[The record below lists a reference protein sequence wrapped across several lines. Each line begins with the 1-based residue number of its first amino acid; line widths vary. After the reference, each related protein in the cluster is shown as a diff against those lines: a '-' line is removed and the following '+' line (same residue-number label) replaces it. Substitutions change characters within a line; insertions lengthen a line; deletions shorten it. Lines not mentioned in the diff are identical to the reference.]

1 MKRAAI
7 YARVSSERQ
16 AADDRV
22 SIGSQ
27 LSDCEAYCGQHGYRI
42 VARFVDSEKYR
53 SKGKL
58 VQPSGERKDR
68 PQYSAMLAAAR
79 RGEFDVIIAWK
90 EDRLYRGMYA
100 AMPLCEILDELG
112 KSLDIELVRETF
124 DRKMLGIKAALGKI
138 EVDNIRERM
147 IMGRRGKLERGE
159 VPGGDQVK
167 YGYRREDRRLH
178 LEETEA
184 QIVRLVFR
192 MYINGESIQT
202 MRKRLD
208 ASGVPPRSGGLWSK
222 ATIQR
227 IVSGDFYATGRL
239 TTSLEDQHFVIEC
252 PVIISAETW
261 QKVQEVK
268 QRNREYSRPR
278 YVKEDYLC
286 AGLVYCGCG
295 WKLQSRTN
303 GHSRHSRNRG
313 KDYRLAGD
321 YVCQRPTTQPEKR
334 PDNCA
339 WSTGS
344 MKVDEYVWNYVK
356 RICTQ
361 PALVRTALARKL
373 AVLAVEQESQEHEI
387 ERLEKALEKLLL
399 ERQWVITQAR
409 RGGITEGDMDI
420 QLGALQVQQCSHERE
435 LNDLKTAV
443 VARQQVEAAQ
453 EYVTRYLDG
462 LSVGLDVLDVE
473 LDTVTDEQ
481 LVPLTQEFEAWRFAE
496 KFPGDV
502 RKQAA
507 WAILE
512 EKRRIVRTLISKVII
527 ERTVDGGRLITP
539 VLSIGVP
546 VESLASGDQSL
557 EYVERRVWEE
567 EQPAPPLEG

>member
-22 SIGSQ
+22 SIDLQ
-27 LSDCEAYCGQHGYRI
+27 LSDCAALCAARGYG
-42 VARFVDSEKYR
+42 VVGRFVDCEKYR

-100 AMPLCEILDELG
+100 AMPLSEILDELG
-112 KSLDIELVRETF
+112 KSLDVELVRETF
-124 DRKMLGIKAALGKI
+124 DRKMLGVKAALGKI

-147 IMGRRGKLERGE
+147 LMGRRGRLERGD

-167 YGYRREDRRLH
+167 YGYRRENRRLDIDKS
-178 LEETEA
+178 EA
-184 QIVRLVFR
+184 EIVRLVFK
-192 MYINGESIQT
+192 MYIGGESIQT

-208 ASGVPPRSGGLWSK
+208 ATGVPPRSGGLWSK

-227 IVSGDFYATGRL
+227 IVSGDFYATGRM
-239 TTSLEDQHFVIEC
+239 TTTLEEQQFVIEC

-261 QKVQEVK
+261 KRVQEVK
-268 QRNREYSRPR
+268 QRNREYSQPR

-295 WKLQSRTN
+295 WKLQARTN
-303 GHSRHSRNRG
+303 GHSRHSRNQG
-313 KDYRLAGD
+313 KAYKLTGD
-321 YVCQRPTTQPEKR
+321 YICQRPANQPESR

-344 MKVDEYVWNYVK
+344 QKVDEFVWNYVK

-361 PALVRTALARKL
+361 PALVRNAIARKL
-373 AVLAVEQESQEHEI
+373 AALAVEQESQDQEI
-387 ERLEKALEKLLL
+387 ERLEKALEKLML

-409 RGGITEGDMDI
+409 RGAITESDMDL
-420 QLGALQVQQCSHERE
+420 QLGGLQVQEWSHERE
-435 LNDLKTAV
+435 LSELRTTAA
-443 VARQQVEAAQ
+443 ARQQVEAAQ
-453 EYVTRYLDG
+453 AYVTRYLDG
-462 LSVGLDVLDVE
+462 LAIGLDTLDID
-473 LDTVTDEQ
+473 LNTLTDGQ
-481 LVPLTQEFEAWRFAE
+481 LAPITQEFGAWRYVD

-502 RKQAA
+502 RKQTA

-512 EKRRIVRTLISKVII
+512 EKRRIVRTLISRITI
-527 ERTVDGGRLITP
+527 ERTLESGRLITP
-539 VLSIGVP
+539 ILSLGVP
-546 VESLASGDQSL
+546 VESLAYGDQSL
-557 EYVERRVWEE
+557 AYIERRVTSGE
-567 EQPAPPLEG
+567 